1 MKRIIS
7 ILLLLT
13 FLLSTASCSLIGSFS
28 GQQTDIQTT
37 EVSDPITTTEKTS
50 KRIALTMDNYED
62 YLIVDDYREYAGT
75 RLIEGHE
82 YEYYYV
88 EVTVRSVNT
97 EYQFSNVKLIYQ
109 INERTRMEIRLDN
122 TGSGSTHTN
131 HSINTFYRYYYE
143 ITEVTG
149 EVIVSEE

>member
-62 YLIVDDYREYAGT
+62 YLIVDDYREYTGT